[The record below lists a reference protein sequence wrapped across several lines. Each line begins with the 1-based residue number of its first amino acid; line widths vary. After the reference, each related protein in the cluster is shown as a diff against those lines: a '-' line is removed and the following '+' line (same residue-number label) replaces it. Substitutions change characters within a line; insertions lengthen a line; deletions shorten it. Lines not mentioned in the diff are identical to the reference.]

1 MKMIQILPTISYG
14 DAVGNDTVVL
24 YHTLKK
30 FGYETGIYAENI
42 DARMKNND
50 IKHVSGLPELSEK
63 DVILYHLSTGTKL
76 NYELGK
82 LAGRKIVIYHN
93 VTPPH
98 FFEGYSDV
106 SKELCAQGLQGAR
119 YLAGCADYCLA
130 DSAYNKSELER
141 MGYECAIDV
150 LPILIPFEDYKRMPS
165 KKILNRYA
173 GGGYTNILFTGRI
186 APNKKQEDVIE
197 AFYYYNQYTNPNS
210 RLFIVGS
217 YGGME
222 KYYNQLQGYVQK
234 LGLKNVI
241 FTGHIK
247 FDEILAYY
255 RVADLFLCM
264 SEHEGFCVPLVE
276 AMFFDVPVVAYDS
289 SAIAD
294 TLGGSGFLLKQKN
307 GKETAEVMHR
317 ILSDEKLRENLLY
330 NQRLRLQDFRHD
342 VIEKRFMEYLQK
354 FINDRDTVLG
364 GQ

>member
-1 MKMIQILPTISYG
+1 MKIIQVLPTISYG
-14 DAVGNDTVVL
+14 DAVGNDTVAL
-24 YHTLKK
+24 YHTIKK
-30 FGYETGIYAENI
+30 LGYKTAIYAENV
-42 DARMKNND
+42 DARLKNSD
-50 IKHVSGLPELSEK
+50 IKHISDLPKMSER
-63 DVILYHLSTGTKL
+63 DVVLYHLSTGTKL
-76 NYELGK
+76 NYELEK
-82 LAGRKIVIYHN
+82 LACKKIIVYHN

-98 FFEGYSDV
+98 FFNGYSDI
-106 SKELCAQGLQGAR
+106 SKELCTRGLQGAK

-130 DSAYNKSELER
+130 DSLYNKRDLEE
-141 MGYECAIDV
+141 MGYKCPIDV
-150 LPILIPFEDYKRMPS
+150 LPILIPFDDYKKMPS
-165 KKILNRYA
+165 KKVLNRYA
-173 GGGYTNILFTGRI
+173 GDEYTNVLFTGRI

-197 AFYYYNQYTNPNS
+197 AFYYYNKYVNSKS

-222 KYYNQLQGYVQK
+222 KYYNELQAYAQK

-255 RVADLFLCM
+255 KVADLFLCM

-276 AMFFDVPVVAYDS
+276 AMFFDIPVVAYDS

-317 ILSDEKLRENLLY
+317 ILSDEKLRGDILY
-330 NQRLRLQDFRHD
+330 NQRLRLQDFRHE
-342 VIEKRFMEYLQK
+342 VIETMFIGYLTNFLEENSQK
-354 FINDRDTVLG
+354 EG
-364 GQ
+364 